1 MKNIIYYILSLIEV
15 PFIILAWVDYYWN
28 LLWKNISNISIIF
41 ALPALLTMPIT
52 WIHTFTLA
60 FIVYL
65 KHNIAGIEIT
75 YEDAIRINLSRFP
88 EL

>member
-1 MKNIIYYILSLIEV
+1 MKSIIYYILSILEIPLIIV
-15 PFIILAWVDYYWN
+15 AWLDYYWN
-28 LLWKNISNISIIF
+28 LLCKNLSNLSIIF

-65 KHNIAGIEIT
+65 KHNVYGIEIT